1 MRLYASRFHA
11 LLVLI
16 VATSAHQSAEAS
28 SCTTL
33 RDSTSTF
40 AKSLASWTETDLSP
54 IDFSTVFKEIDTAL
68 PWLSKCAAAI
78 DPKAIYTSLA
88 SSSSVKSCLSALEK
102 YDGDLSTADGW
113 SSMCTMAEDTIM
125 PCVKSVMTD
134 TIMDAL
140 DSTGGCCDDFLD
152 EVKTLFGDSLDEF
165 VIKLAE
171 LGANI
176 ACSERTFTNLK
187 SVSTKEMCGYSIYN
201 SFTFIES
208 DEEVSSLL
216 NLAEIPNDQMCNAF
230 AGKAFTN
237 TNGKSV
243 TIGFG
248 TNGVDTMGICL
259 DPIDT
264 FTQYMKSWEI
274 FSETLNANGISVSL
288 SDLFTSGKSITG
300 DVFFSYATTH
310 RQGDQALGGAED
322 ESDTFIE
329 DWFVDTLNSMKSDA
343 KTLNLH
349 IPNNGDCSYS
359 GQSITLPAASSIK
372 VSGLVTAG
380 VALVSTALLS
390 AIL

>member
-1 MRLYASRFHA
+1 MTLGLLGFAICPPPTTKPTNKPRQCVCTLLALHA
-11 LLVLI
+11 LVLI

-102 YDGDLSTADGW
+102 YEYRGRMVEYVHHGRRHYHAVCQVRYDRHYHGRFGQHRRLLRRLPGRS
-113 SSMCTMAEDTIM
+113 EDA
-125 PCVKSVMTD
+125 VR
-134 TIMDAL
+134 
-140 DSTGGCCDDFLD
+140 
-152 EVKTLFGDSLDEF
+152 DSLDEF

-274 FSETLNANGISVSL
+274 FSETLNANGTSVSL

-300 DVFFSYATTH
+300 DVFFSYATTSTNLPVMGIRATDKVIKLWWRGRRERHIH
-310 RQGDQALGGAED
+310 R
-322 ESDTFIE
+322 
-329 DWFVDTLNSMKSDA
+329 
-343 KTLNLH
+343 
-349 IPNNGDCSYS
+349 
-359 GQSITLPAASSIK
+359 
-372 VSGLVTAG
+372 GLVRGHAQQYE
-380 VALVSTALLS
+380 VRRQDAESPHPE
-390 AIL
+390 